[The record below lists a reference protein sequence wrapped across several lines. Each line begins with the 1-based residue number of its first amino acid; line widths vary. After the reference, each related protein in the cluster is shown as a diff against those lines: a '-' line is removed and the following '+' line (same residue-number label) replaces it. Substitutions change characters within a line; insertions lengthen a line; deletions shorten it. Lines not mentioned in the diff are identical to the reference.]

1 MEMFEVGGCV
11 RDEILG
17 IPSKDIDFTVVL
29 EGNEGPFFG
38 ADPFRKMTY
47 ELERMGFEIFVSSPE
62 FLTIRARFPKGKDE
76 IVTMRFASTYAMADG
91 TTASWVPTP
100 PRTMDISRY
109 KGMTADFV
117 LARKEAG
124 YSDGRRPD
132 VVIPGTLEDDLARR
146 DFTMNAIAKAAD
158 GTLIDPFDGQGD
170 IERRVIRAVG
180 DAHQRIIVEDALRGM
195 RALRFSVQKS
205 FRISQEVGDVLLS
218 DDFKQALRNISTE
231 RVRDE
236 LEKMFKASTVG
247 SLFLIQQFDLEHTL
261 FNSTGLRL
269 MPTMKG

>member
-1 MEMFEVGGCV
+1 
-11 RDEILG
+11 
-17 IPSKDIDFTVVL
+17 
-29 EGNEGPFFG
+29 
-38 ADPFRKMTY
+38 
-47 ELERMGFEIFVSSPE
+47 
-62 FLTIRARFPKGKDE
+62 
-76 IVTMRFASTYAMADG
+76 
-91 TTASWVPTP
+91 
-100 PRTMDISRY
+100 
-109 KGMTADFV
+109 
-117 LARKEAG
+117 
-124 YSDGRRPD
+124 
-132 VVIPGTLEDDLARR
+132 
-146 DFTMNAIAKAAD
+146 MNAIAKAAD